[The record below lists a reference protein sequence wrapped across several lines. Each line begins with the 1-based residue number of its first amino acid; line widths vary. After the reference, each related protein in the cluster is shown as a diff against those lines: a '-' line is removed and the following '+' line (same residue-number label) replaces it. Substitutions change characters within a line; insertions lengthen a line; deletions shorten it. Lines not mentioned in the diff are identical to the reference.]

1 MFGQHKRT
9 DAGKRMRKQVFR
21 EGPKSVYDFEK
32 YISYGKAEEL
42 ICICVEPAGKGY
54 FHVLTPEEITNRMRK
69 LPKEHLRNLDTIV
82 LPCMTKKR
90 KRMDIYG
97 LQWNG
102 TVYLYPMNDD
112 LLHEI
117 NRPLRPLER
126 QEANKYGGKIIEDGK
141 YHSVQWTKES
151 IKHFYLENILV
162 HELAHVYDRKN
173 TRNVDRERFAEGYVL
188 KYGSKSPLRL

>member
-32 YISYGKAEEL
+32 YIKVGKCGAPAFY
-42 ICICVEPAGKGY
+42 IEPAGEGRY
-54 FHVLTPEEITNRMRK
+54 HVLSVDEILERLDR
-69 LPKEHLRNLDTIV
+69 LPKSHLRNLHTIV

-90 KRMDIYG
+90 RRMHLYG
-97 LQWNG
+97 LQWGG
-102 TVYLYPMNDD
+102 TIYLYPSRTE
-112 LLHEI
+112 L
-117 NRPLRPLER
+117 R
-126 QEANKYGGKIIEDGK
+126 QELNGPPYPNEHIEFEKYGGKVIQEGADWYI
-141 YHSVQWTKES
+141 QWTKES

-173 TRNVDRERFAEGYVL
+173 TRSVDRERFAEGYVL
-188 KYGSKSPLRL
+188 KYGSKSPHRL